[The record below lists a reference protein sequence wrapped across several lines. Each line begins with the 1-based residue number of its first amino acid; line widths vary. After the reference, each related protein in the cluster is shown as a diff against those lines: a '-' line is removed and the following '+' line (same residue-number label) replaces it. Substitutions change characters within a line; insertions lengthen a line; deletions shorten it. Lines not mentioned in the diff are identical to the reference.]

1 MKFKIILLFILISSC
16 RLLAQHD
23 TLVPTSP
30 PKYFIGTSGQYGFL
44 WTHRYNMGH
53 LVKKHLGS
61 FEIDLCKTADGH
73 KAWQQPYHF
82 PWAGVAL
89 HVIPLGNPDQL
100 GTAIGVYPFA
110 NFPLGK
116 RDRNFKMHIRFGWGI
131 GYITKAFDPLENHKN
146 VAIGSHF
153 NTCLSLRLNGVWR
166 LNENNYMEFGLG
178 MTHFSNGCMTLP
190 NLGLN
195 LPMVSVE
202 YYFMA
207 MQEKPKH
214 YGLQDDQAMQGG
226 SPATKRYYQIERIIS
241 DHSWHVELSLV
252 SGLND
257 IDPPGGRRF
266 GVLNFKGCVIKQTS
280 RKSRWG
286 FGADLMYSQAIRH
299 KLVYADQP
307 TTVIG
312 AMQPGVKVYYEWVL
326 GRVSFPI
333 EVGYYLYTKYKLNG
347 PVYSRFGSQYL
358 FGRHLFFTADI
369 KTHFARA
376 EYFEFGAGWR
386 F

>member
-1 MKFKIILLFILISSC
+1 MKSTTLLLIFFCFSIRIC
-16 RLLAQHD
+16 AQHD
-23 TLVPTSP
+23 TIVPVSP
-30 PKYFIGTSGQYGFL
+30 TKYFISGSAQYGFL

-53 LVKKHLGS
+53 LVKKHIES
-61 FEIDLCKTADGH
+61 YEIDICKTADGTQ
-73 KAWQQPYHF
+73 AWHQPYHY
-82 PWAGVAL
+82 PWSGIAV
-89 HVIPLGNPDQL
+89 HVIPLGNPEQL

-116 RDRNFKMHIRFGWGI
+116 RDRNFKMHMRFGWGI
-131 GYITKAFDPLENHKN
+131 GYITKPFDPLENHKN

-166 LNENNYMEFGLG
+166 LNENNFLEFGLG

-202 YYFMA
+202 YYFKSYENPYDRPSLKNDKGNYPGV
-207 MQEKPKH
+207 Q
-214 YGLQDDQAMQGG
+214 
-226 SPATKRYYQIERIIS
+226 QIKQILA
-241 DHSWHVELSLV
+241 DHSWHVKTILV

-266 GVLNFKGCVIKQTS
+266 GVLNFQGCVIRQTS

-286 FGADLMYSQAIRH
+286 FGADVMYSDAIRH
-299 KLVYADQP
+299 KLVYNDIP
-307 TTVIG
+307 TTAFQAI
-312 AMQPGVKVYYEWVL
+312 QPGLKVCYEWVL

-333 EVGYYLYTKYKLNG
+333 EVGVYLHTRYKLNG
-347 PVYSRFGSQYL
+347 PVYSRFGTEYL
-358 FGRHLFFTADI
+358 VGEHLFFIADI